1 MPTPNTT
8 GGQGLEPACFTV
20 STTKRRTPSTP
31 SAGLSMASR
40 LMFSEP
46 KPLGATVMVHLFPG
60 TSRRVMAAGVLS
72 GVYPPQGVGHNGF
85 AEIALPVAPLDSC
98 VDGLLKV
105 PLNMDLLA
113 QLHKHTGHS
122 RVLTDGELLLPG
134 QLQIVP
140 QQAQCLLSQGPRFLT
155 AAPGQGGHDVG
166 GELGVGPDTQPG
178 HCVGDGGGRNGPHIG
193 YLPEWIIV

>member
-72 GVYPPQGVGHNGF
+72 
-85 AEIALPVAPLDSC
+85 PVFTRRRGSPT
-98 VDGLLKV
+98 
-105 PLNMDLLA
+105 MDL
-113 QLHKHTGHS
+113 
-122 RVLTDGELLLPG
+122 R
-134 QLQIVP
+134 
-140 QQAQCLLSQGPRFLT
+140 R
-155 AAPGQGGHDVG
+155 
-166 GELGVGPDTQPG
+166 
-178 HCVGDGGGRNGPHIG
+178 
-193 YLPEWIIV
+193 